1 MDIKK
6 LILPLVCSV
15 FSVAGAFAQ
24 QRSCN
29 MAVTLI
35 SPSEGAV
42 IAAFAQFD
50 VTVNIKNNGTA
61 DLVVGDTLWY
71 NTPLMFDFNR
81 QPFVLT
87 EGIAAGQAR
96 TIKLATITNVDGSS
110 TDQEQEFC
118 VRVESN
124 PTGNGAYIDPDFADN
139 RDCNTIIQKAT
150 PTAINDVDKHG
161 RMKLQL
167 SPNPTPAMVKMTFST
182 ERATEVNLSV
192 KDMTGREVMTRN
204 MGKVSQGAAEL
215 HADVSGLA
223 PGIYMLELQGGGQS
237 AIGKLVKQ

>member
-15 FSVAGAFAQ
+15 CSVAGTFAQ

-42 IAAFAQFD
+42 IAAFSQFD

-61 DLVVGDTLWY
+61 DLVAGDTLWY

-87 EGIAAGQAR
+87 EGIASGQAR
-96 TIKLATITNVDGSS
+96 TIKLTTITNVDGSS
-110 TDQEQEFC
+110 TDQEQNFC

-124 PTGNGAYIDPDFADN
+124 PTGNGVYIDPDLTDN

-150 PTAINDVDKHG
+150 PTAIDDVDKHG
-161 RMKLQL
+161 RIKLQL
-167 SPNPTPAMVKMTFST
+167 SPNPAIVQVKMTFST
-182 ERATEVNLSV
+182 ERATTLNLSI
-192 KDMTGREVMTRN
+192 KDMTGREVMRRD
-204 MGKVSQGAAEL
+204 MGKVNQGTAEL
-215 HADVSGLA
+215 HTDVSGLA
-223 PGIYMLELQGGGQS
+223 PGIYMLELQGAGQS
-237 AIGKLVKQ
+237 AMGKLVKQ